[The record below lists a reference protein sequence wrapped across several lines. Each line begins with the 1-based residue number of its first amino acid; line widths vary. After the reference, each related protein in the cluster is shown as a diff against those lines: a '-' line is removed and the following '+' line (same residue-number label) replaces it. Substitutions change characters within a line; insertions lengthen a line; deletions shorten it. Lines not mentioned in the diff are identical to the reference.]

1 MVFLWFSYG
10 FLEIPGKI
18 LVNPTSMSPEKKG
31 PFQRSAFD
39 KIDRGTAEGLGCHD
53 IEREADVD
61 QAHDDH
67 DGIAYGISN

>member
-1 MVFLWFSYG
+1 
-10 FLEIPGKI
+10 
-18 LVNPTSMSPEKKG
+18 MSPEKKG
-31 PFQRSAFD
+31 PFQRSASI
-39 KIDRGTAEGLGCHD
+39 IDRGTAEGLGCHD